1 MRNLSATRVST
12 LMSQLP
18 GETNGIIDADATLV
32 RRYRTTGDRAA
43 FEALY
48 KKYQGPIFALVHRMV
63 GSEDAYDITQEVFLR
78 ALKSLGTF
86 RGDASFRTWIY
97 TIARNVCYNHC
108 RDLKRKYTYEE
119 ALGTDLDGD
128 DETMDDLPDP
138 HLSVEKITETKEL
151 QKVAREVLSHLS
163 PEQRLLITLRDF
175 EGMSYEEIGKITE
188 LSLVNVKSKIH
199 RARMAFKKAFQPY
212 MDILD
217 DYFQE

>member
-1 MRNLSATRVST
+1 
-12 LMSQLP
+12 MSQLLS
-18 GETNGIIDADATLV
+18 GNNGVIDADATLV

-63 GSEDAYDITQEVFLR
+63 GSEDAYDITQEVFLK
-78 ALKSLGTF
+78 ALKALGQF
-86 RGDASFRTWIY
+86 RGEASFRTWLY

-108 RDLKRKYTYEE
+108 RELKRKYTFEE
-119 ALGTDLDGD
+119 PLGTDLDGD

-138 HLSVEKITETKEL
+138 HLSVEKIAETKEL
-151 QKVAREVLSHLS
+151 QKVARTVLSQLS

-175 EGMSYEEIGKITE
+175 EGMSYDEIGKIAD
-188 LSLVNVKSKIH
+188 LSLANVKSKIH
-199 RARMAFKKAFQPY
+199 RARMAFKIAFQPY